1 MPMPMPMP
9 MRMPPC
15 GDRKQGGGVR
25 RRTRGRRCAACG
37 REHVAATPFI
47 VPLCVPP
54 LVLFDSILLHFTP
67 HHFTITAKQRYMPW
81 PSNFSP
87 TRKHTSDSNSLACHD
102 GNSESFHREN
112 YEQRYSDSDAGA
124 H

>member
-1 MPMPMPMP
+1 VAPSAN
-9 MRMPPC
+9 
-15 GDRKQGGGVR
+15 RKQPANGR
-25 RRTRGRRCAACG
+25 FFTARTRHRQKRRTVISTGTAI
-37 REHVAATPFI
+37 P
-47 VPLCVPP
+47 
-54 LVLFDSILLHFTP
+54 LHFTP
-67 HHFTITAKQRYMPW
+67 HHFTITAKLQRYMPW

-87 TRKHTSDSNSLACHD
+87 TRKHTSDSNSLAYHD